1 MRRSVDRNRLLWLL
15 LAIALMFAS
24 AICALLYLG
33 AVGRI
38 SGWIGLHEYEGF
50 VPRLQ
55 WYARLWLGLAVV
67 FPFLAALILGLGRG
81 PGPRHAEASRTSI
94 LTGPEV
100 SHEWAAVTAT
110 LAYLLRVAVSALAS
124 VAFMAA
130 FILVVLLLEKL
141 GVWAH

>member
-1 MRRSVDRNRLLWLL
+1 MRRSVDKNRLLWLL
-15 LAIALMFAS
+15 FAP
-24 AICALLYLG
+24 AICALWYLG

-55 WYARLWLGLAVV
+55 RYARLWSGLAVV
-67 FPFLAALILGLGRG
+67 FPFLATLILGLGRG
-81 PGPRHAEASRTSI
+81 PGPRPAEASRTSI

-100 SHEWAAVTAT
+100 SHEWTAVTAT
-110 LAYLLRVAVSALAS
+110 LAYLLRVAVSALTS

-130 FILVVLLLEKL
+130 FSLVVFLLEKL
-141 GVWAH
+141 GEWSH